1 MQLNMKVL
9 KTCIAENMW
18 FNWYLQLVPEIV
30 ELSGLIS
37 LSIFNQSL
45 CYHFIHLNRVETF
58 STIFFF
64 LLVWTFVSVWIN
76 LNLCSRDAYVSRC
89 YHFICW
95 NPSESVSH
103 ISPISQI
110 CFHQIFF
117 MHRLQIC
124 NKIGKGNINKKQLCL
139 IVGQGGCIISSS
151 IFNRC
156 LCFQVPSLYPRSN
169 LRGSPQMECTLSAS
183 FHSKHKKQLS

>member
-1 MQLNMKVL
+1 MYCREYV
-9 KTCIAENMW
+9 I
-18 FNWYLQLVPEIV
+18 QLVPTIGTRNCWV
-30 ELSGLIS
+30 TWSYIFIYFQPKPLLSLYPFES
-37 LSIFNQSL
+37 S
-45 CYHFIHLNRVETF
+45 
-58 STIFFF
+58 
-64 LLVWTFVSVWIN
+64 WTFFIFVPLGVNICIVWIN
-76 LNLCSRDAYVSRC
+76 LNLCSRDASVSRC

-103 ISPISQI
+103 ISHISQI
-110 CFHQIFF
+110 CFDQILF

-124 NKIGKGNINKKQLCL
+124 NKIGKGNMNKKQLCL

-156 LCFQVPSLYPRSN
+156 LCFQVLSLYPRSN

-183 FHSKHKKQLS
+183 FHSKHKIQLS

>member
-30 ELSGLIS
+30 ELRGLIS

-45 CYHFIHLNRVETF
+45 CYHFIHLNRVEPF
-58 STIFFF
+58 SFLF
-64 LLVWTFVSVWIN
+64 LLVWTFVSFESIWIYVQEMPLFPGAITLSVGIHQN
-76 LNLCSRDAYVSRC
+76 QFHIFHLFHKYVSTK
-89 YHFICW
+89 Y
-95 NPSESVSH
+95 
-103 ISPISQI
+103 
-110 CFHQIFF
+110 FF

-124 NKIGKGNINKKQLCL
+124 NKIGKGNMNKKQLCL

-156 LCFQVPSLYPRSN
+156 LCFQVLSLYPRSN

-183 FHSKHKKQLS
+183 FHSKHKIQLS